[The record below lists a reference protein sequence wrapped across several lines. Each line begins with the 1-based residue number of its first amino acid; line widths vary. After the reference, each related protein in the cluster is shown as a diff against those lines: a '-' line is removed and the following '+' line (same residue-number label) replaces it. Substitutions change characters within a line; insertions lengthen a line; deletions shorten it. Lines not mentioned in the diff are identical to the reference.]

1 MALVQGAENRYCMSV
16 NKLVTA
22 LLVVLCGGVMSCKKG
37 DYVKKDQI
45 ESKNGYVK
53 GVVRGLL
60 SDGTVIDESF
70 NLEYSDLGD
79 NTVIKYVEDAV
90 FIKEFNVYNRSS
102 VLNMA
107 NFFCTTDFFIIQD
120 ARKDSLVELNFS
132 MVKKLKDNRVL
143 NIQSDEGAQF
153 GITEF
158 NYDANKSTIEGGIV
172 GKLNED
178 TNLYLELSF
187 KVKVLEEISK

>member
-1 MALVQGAENRYCMSV
+1 MSIK
-16 NKLVTA
+16 KLVIA
-22 LLVVLCGGVMSCKKG
+22 LLVILGGGIMSCKKG
-37 DYVKKDQI
+37 DYVKKDKL
-45 ESKNGYVK
+45 ETKNGYVK

-60 SDGTVIDESF
+60 SDGTVIDETF

-79 NTVIKYVEDAV
+79 NIVIKYVEEAV

-107 NFFCTTDFFIIQD
+107 NFFCTADFFIIQD

-132 MVKKLKDNRVL
+132 MVKKLKNDRVL
-143 NIQSDEGAQF
+143 NIQSDESARF

-158 NYDANKSTIEGGIV
+158 NYDANKNTIEGGVV
-172 GKLNED
+172 GALNED
-178 TNLYLELSF
+178 TNLYLDMSF